1 MQTAG
6 LCWATCKWLQI
17 LTHSSPSRPAPSLRR
32 PLCVQIVE
40 ILDLMKPE
48 SYAKFDDVYVV
59 NELMNTDLHQI
70 IYSSQPLTD
79 EHGQSTD
86 QAVTVWATLMAAL
99 HSRRAHMIISPPR
112 SLL

>member
-1 MQTAG
+1 MLDDMTVSVELDSLITVLADSAA
-6 LCWATCKWLQI
+6 LA
-17 LTHSSPSRPAPSLRR
+17 SSVLSA
-32 PLCVQIVE
+32 CTQIVE

-79 EHGQSTD
+79 EHGQ
-86 QAVTVWATLMAAL
+86 
-99 HSRRAHMIISPPR
+99 
-112 SLL
+112 

>member
-1 MQTAG
+1 MSSAG
-6 LCWATCKWLQI
+6 RHGDGCEAV
-17 LTHSSPSRPAPSLRR
+17 LTPHRAVLLPSLHR

-79 EHGQSTD
+79 EHGE
-86 QAVTVWATLMAAL
+86 
-99 HSRRAHMIISPPR
+99 
-112 SLL
+112 

>member
-1 MQTAG
+1 MQTVE
-6 LCWATCKWLQI
+6 LCWATCYGGKLL
-17 LTHSSPSRPAPSLRR
+17 LTPHCAVLLPSELLRC

-79 EHGQSTD
+79 EHGE
-86 QAVTVWATLMAAL
+86 
-99 HSRRAHMIISPPR
+99 
-112 SLL
+112 